1 MRSRSFDID
10 RIPKQT
16 GALQNLKSLSL
27 FIHARVFHQYR
38 NIHLKKNLSPS
49 FPGSFSVKVNTV
61 YALVLSTMYKWSS
74 LIPMVNY
81 PTNEMSLTKIIRLD
95 RNDLSNHD
103 IPQTDASSRL
113 GQIRN
118 LFRIISMYIFAFSFL
133 FIVKKRK
140 KSY

>member
-1 MRSRSFDID
+1 MRSRSFDSLDID

-81 PTNEMSLTKIIRLD
+81 PTNEMALTKIIRLD

-103 IPQTDASSRL
+103 IPQMDASSRFE
-113 GQIRN
+113 IYFE
-118 LFRIISMYIFAFSFL
+118 LFRYAYSHFHFFL
-133 FIVKKRK
+133 
-140 KSY
+140 S

>member
-1 MRSRSFDID
+1 MRSRSFDSLDID

-81 PTNEMSLTKIIRLD
+81 PTNEMALTKIIRLD
-95 RNDLSNHD
+95 RNDLSIFHK
-103 IPQTDASSRL
+103 SSR
-113 GQIRN
+113 QDRFEIYFE
-118 LFRIISMYIFAFSFL
+118 LFRYAYSHFHFFL
-133 FIVKKRK
+133 
-140 KSY
+140 S

>member
-1 MRSRSFDID
+1 MRSRSFDSLDID

-81 PTNEMSLTKIIRLD
+81 PTNEMALTKIIRLD
-95 RNDLSNHD
+95 RNDLSIFHK
-103 IPQTDASSRL
+103 SSR
-113 GQIRN
+113 
-118 LFRIISMYIFAFSFL
+118 
-133 FIVKKRK
+133 
-140 KSY
+140 

>member
-81 PTNEMSLTKIIRLD
+81 PTNEMALTKIIRLD

>member
-1 MRSRSFDID
+1 MTRNNAISQFRYRSNSKTNRCSSKLE
-10 RIPKQT
+10 R
-16 GALQNLKSLSL
+16 LSL

-81 PTNEMSLTKIIRLD
+81 PTNEMALTKIIRLD

-103 IPQTDASSRL
+103 IPQMDASSRFE
-113 GQIRN
+113 IYFE
-118 LFRIISMYIFAFSFL
+118 LFRCTFSHFHFFL
-133 FIVKKRK
+133 
-140 KSY
+140 S